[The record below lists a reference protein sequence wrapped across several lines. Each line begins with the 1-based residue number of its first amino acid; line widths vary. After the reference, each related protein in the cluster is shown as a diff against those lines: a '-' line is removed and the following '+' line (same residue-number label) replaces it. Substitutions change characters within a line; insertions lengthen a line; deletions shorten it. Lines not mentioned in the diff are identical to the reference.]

1 MGRHSADSG
10 NAALCPGNL
19 ERTLGEVMSDLGR
32 QSCQMP
38 LSLRASLQ
46 LIDSARRSLVARSP
60 ICGARSPADPIWRCI
75 RKGPAAESIYAVKH
89 KCLKMFQLAR
99 GYASLVA
106 FGALVDEIGRAHV

>member
-1 MGRHSADSG
+1 
-10 NAALCPGNL
+10 
-19 ERTLGEVMSDLGR
+19 
-32 QSCQMP
+32 MP

-106 FGALVDEIGRAHV
+106 FGKTAGPTSRCT